1 MVNMESQVE
10 SQEGSGH
17 NAETTESEAGNLTVE
32 KVLRRNPEDEETE
45 IVKRLKDDTFMPP
58 FELWDTPPARKFSKA
73 NVAHLQLHKDH
84 VEQVKERVNQL
95 FTDYEA
101 VEVENSKGIQGD
113 VRWVKIVDN
122 TRVRQLR
129 KQRKDIEDRIY
140 ELKKEWRQTVKN
152 LENAEHG
159 EFDTLR
165 KF

>member
-1 MVNMESQVE
+1 VATQAESQKGGGRTADE
-10 SQEGSGH
+10 EQNG
-17 NAETTESEAGNLTVE
+17 EADNLTVE
-32 KVLRRNPEDEETE
+32 ETLRREPEDEEIAVVRE
-45 IVKRLKDDTFMPP
+45 LKQDVFTPP
-58 FELWDTPPARKFSKA
+58 FELWDVPPSRKFSKA
-73 NVAHLQLHKDH
+73 NVAHLQLHKEH

-113 VRWVKIVDN
+113 VRWVKIVDK

-129 KQRKDIEDRIY
+129 KQREDIEKRIY
-140 ELKKEWRQTVKN
+140 ELKNEWRHTVKN
-152 LENAEHG
+152 LENAGDG